1 MKANYKLAEFPSYDL
16 GSACEMAEK
25 WKQYYEARGYKN
37 VLFSIQETNLQYRF
51 RIEIWG
57 YYDEE
62 EDKNV

>member
-1 MKANYKLAEFPSYDL
+1 MRANYKLAEFPSYDL

-37 VLFSIQETNLQYRF
+37 VLFTIHETTLQYRF

-57 YYDEE
+57 CYEE
-62 EDKNV
+62 EENKNV